1 MDISNE
7 HLKIIRDLLGKHVPE
22 VEVRAFGSRVNG
34 HAKPHSDLDIALMT
48 STVLSPSAIALLK
61 ADFSES
67 DLPFKVDVL
76 DWQAISD
83 SFRKLIEQGYEILEP
98 GT

>member
-1 MDISNE
+1 MDIGE
-7 HLKIIRDLLGKHVPE
+7 AHLKIIQDLLKKHLPR

-48 STVLSPSAIALLK
+48 PIALSPSALALLK

-76 DWQAISD
+76 DWQAIST
-83 SFRKLIEQGYEILEP
+83 SFRKLIEQGYEVL
-98 GT
+98 